1 MEECTMKKD
10 TMKKDSKEIVND
22 MEFLVNELHKEWD
35 RSGVTKASVVI
46 SLEEVEE
53 VNQVLLLRIAKTQ
66 ELAVAKE
73 MTFKESMTLSRE
85 CYVLLRLARQIKEK
99 EDKTNKKAMDLEFS
113 VPLDKEE
120 LKLFKELFG
129 AKIK

>member
-10 TMKKDSKEIVND
+10 DKEFVND
-22 MEFLVNELHKEWD
+22 MEFMMKELHKEWD

-46 SLEEVEE
+46 SLDEVEE
-53 VNQVLLLRIAKTQ
+53 VNQVLLFRIAKTQ
-66 ELAVAKE
+66 ELAEAKE
-73 MTFKESMTLSRE
+73 MTFKESLTLSRE
-85 CYVLLRLARQIKEK
+85 CYVLLRLARKIKEK

>member
-1 MEECTMKKD
+1 MKKD
-10 TMKKDSKEIVND
+10 DKEFVND
-22 MEFLVNELHKEWD
+22 MEFMMKELHKEWD

-53 VNQVLLLRIAKTQ
+53 VNQVLLLSIAKTQ
-66 ELAVAKE
+66 ELAEAKE
-73 MTFKESMTLSRE
+73 MTFKESLTFSRE
-85 CYVLLRLARQIKEK
+85 CYVLLRLARKIKGK
-99 EDKTNKKAMDLEFS
+99 EDKTNKKAMDMEFS

-120 LKLFKELFG
+120 LNLFKELFG

>member
-1 MEECTMKKD
+1 
-10 TMKKDSKEIVND
+10 MKKDSNEIVKD
-22 MEFLVNELHKEWD
+22 MEFLMKELHKEWD

-46 SLEEVEE
+46 SLQEVEE
-53 VNQVLLLRIAKTQ
+53 VNQVLLLKIAKTH
-66 ELAVAKE
+66 ELVEAKE
-73 MTFKESMTLSRE
+73 MAFKESVTLSRE
-85 CYVLLRLARQIKEK
+85 CYVLLRLARKIKAN
-99 EDKTNKKAMDLEFS
+99 EDKTNQEAMNLEFS

>member
-1 MEECTMKKD
+1 MKKD
-10 TMKKDSKEIVND
+10 GKEIVND

-46 SLEEVEE
+46 SLEEVKE
-53 VNQVLLLRIAKTQ
+53 VNQVLLLRIATTQ
-66 ELAVAKE
+66 ELAEAKE
-73 MTFKESMTLSRE
+73 MTFKESMALSRE
-85 CYVLLRLARQIKEK
+85 CYVLLRLARKIKGK
-99 EDKTNKKAMDLEFS
+99 EDNTNKKDMDLEFS

-129 AKIK
+129 AEIK

>member
-1 MEECTMKKD
+1 MKKD
-10 TMKKDSKEIVND
+10 GKEILND

-35 RSGVTKASVVI
+35 ESGVTKASVVI

-66 ELAVAKE
+66 ELAEAAE

-85 CYVLLRLARQIKEK
+85 CYVLLRLARKVKEK

-129 AKIK
+129 TKIK

>member
-1 MEECTMKKD
+1 MKKD
-10 TMKKDSKEIVND
+10 DKEFVND

-53 VNQVLLLRIAKTQ
+53 VNQVLLLRIAKTH
-66 ELAVAKE
+66 ELA
-73 MTFKESMTLSRE
+73 RE
-85 CYVLLRLARQIKEK
+85 CYVLLRLARKIKGK

-120 LKLFKELFG
+120 LNLFKELFG

>member
-1 MEECTMKKD
+1 MKKD
-10 TMKKDSKEIVND
+10 GKEIVSD

-46 SLEEVEE
+46 SLEEVKE
-53 VNQVLLLRIAKTQ
+53 VNQVLLLRIATTQ
-66 ELAVAKE
+66 ELAEAKE
-73 MTFKESMTLSRE
+73 MTFKESMALSRE
-85 CYVLLRLARQIKEK
+85 CYVLLRLARKLKEK
-99 EDKTNKKAMDLEFS
+99 EDKTNQKAMDLEFS
-113 VPLDKEE
+113 VPLDTEE

>member
-1 MEECTMKKD
+1 MKKD
-10 TMKKDSKEIVND
+10 GKEIMDD

-35 RSGVTKASVVI
+35 KSGVTKASVVI

-53 VNQVLLLRIAKTQ
+53 VNQALLLRIATTQ
-66 ELAVAKE
+66 ELAEAKE
-73 MTFKESMTLSRE
+73 MTFKENMTLSRE
-85 CYVLLRLARQIKEK
+85 CYVLLRLARKIKNK
-99 EDKTNKKAMDLEFS
+99 EDKANQKAMDLEFS
-113 VPLDKEE
+113 VPLDTEE

>member
-1 MEECTMKKD
+1 MKND
-10 TMKKDSKEIVND
+10 GKEMVND
-22 MEFLVNELHKEWD
+22 MKFLMKELHKEWD
-35 RSGVTKASVVI
+35 RSGATKASVVI

-66 ELAVAKE
+66 ELTEAKE
-73 MTFKESMTLSRE
+73 MTFKESVTLSRE
-85 CYVLLRLARQIKEK
+85 CYVLLRLARKIKAK
-99 EDKTNKKAMDLEFS
+99 EDKTNQKAMDLEFS
-113 VPLDKEE
+113 VLLDKEE

>member
-1 MEECTMKKD
+1 
-10 TMKKDSKEIVND
+10 MKKDSKEIVND

-35 RSGVTKASVVI
+35 RSGVIKASVLI

-66 ELAVAKE
+66 ELAEAKE

>member
-1 MEECTMKKD
+1 MKKD

>member
-1 MEECTMKKD
+1 MKKD
-10 TMKKDSKEIVND
+10 DKEFVND
-22 MEFLVNELHKEWD
+22 MEFMMSELHKEWE

-66 ELAVAKE
+66 ELAEAKE
-73 MTFKESMTLSRE
+73 MSFKESLTLSRE
-85 CYVLLRLARQIKEK
+85 CYVLLRLARKIKEK
-99 EDKTNKKAMDLEFS
+99 EDKTNKKAMDMEFS

>member
-10 TMKKDSKEIVND
+10 DKEFVND
-22 MEFLVNELHKEWD
+22 MEFMMKELHKEWD

-66 ELAVAKE
+66 GLAEAKE
-73 MTFKESMTLSRE
+73 MKFKESLTLSRE
-85 CYVLLRLARQIKEK
+85 CYVLLRLARKIKGK

>member
-1 MEECTMKKD
+1 
-10 TMKKDSKEIVND
+10 MKKDSKEIVND

-66 ELAVAKE
+66 ELAEGTE

-85 CYVLLRLARQIKEK
+85 CYVLLRLARKIKGK
-99 EDKTNKKAMDLEFS
+99 EEKTNKKAMDLEFS